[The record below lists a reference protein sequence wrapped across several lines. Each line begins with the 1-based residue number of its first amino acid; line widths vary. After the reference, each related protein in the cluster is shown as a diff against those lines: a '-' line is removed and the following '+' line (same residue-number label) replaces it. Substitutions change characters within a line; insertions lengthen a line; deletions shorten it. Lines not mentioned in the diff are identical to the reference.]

1 MAKYKITIVE
11 TLSRIIEI
19 ELNRDLDENDALSIV
34 KNQYYEGDIILDA
47 EDFDD
52 VDFMIYEDE

>member
-11 TLSRIIEI
+11 TSSRTVEI
-19 ELNRDLDENDALSIV
+19 ELNNALDGNDALSII
-34 KNQYYEGDIILDA
+34 KQHYYEKDIILDA

-52 VDFMIYEDE
+52 VDFIIYRD

>member
-11 TLSRIIEI
+11 TSSRTVEI
-19 ELNRDLDENDALSIV
+19 ELNNALDGNDALSII
-34 KNQYYEGDIILDA
+34 KQQYYENDIILDA

-52 VDFMIYEDE
+52 VDFIIYRD